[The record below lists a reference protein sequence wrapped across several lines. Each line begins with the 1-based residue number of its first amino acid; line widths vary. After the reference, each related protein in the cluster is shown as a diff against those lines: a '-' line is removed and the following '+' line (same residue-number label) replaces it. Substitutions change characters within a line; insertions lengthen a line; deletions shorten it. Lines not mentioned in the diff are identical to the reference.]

1 MAKKTISDVTII
13 PDVAGA
19 AKNAIENAGPDDVIC
34 IAGSLYV
41 VGEAKEAIEK
51 GLIKSVKIRKSR

>member
-1 MAKKTISDVTII
+1 MAKKALSDVTIV
-13 PDVAGA
+13 PDVTGA

-51 GLIKSVKIRKSR
+51 GLLNIVNR